1 MYIENAYITIGYWFP
16 WLNCDGFSFPFN
28 LFHNARKRKTEVL
41 KVYELIQEAYR
52 QIFRSFKKYESQN
65 DVSFIRETENLW

>member
-16 WLNCDGFSFPFN
+16 GLNCDGFSFPFN